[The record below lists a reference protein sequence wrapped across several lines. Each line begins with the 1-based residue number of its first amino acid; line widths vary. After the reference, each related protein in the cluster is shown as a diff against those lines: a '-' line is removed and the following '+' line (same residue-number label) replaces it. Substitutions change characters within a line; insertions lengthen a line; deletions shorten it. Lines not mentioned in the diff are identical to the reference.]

1 MVSRSASSSSS
12 SSDRSS
18 RLSSRS
24 AKDSG
29 GSTRI
34 ISGGVASDP
43 EQETGEFPAASS
55 QANAEPGSTK
65 AGSTKLSDLNTRASQ
80 STPNADFAAGGGDK
94 DGNGSGNKSGNKFS
108 LSSLRSV
115 SRATAIRVL
124 LVAVLAGAVG
134 LTSYKYVSDGI
145 ESEEAENAPQTS
157 TVEAPKETKGHDKG
171 ANNDSPVPF
180 TTADQGSCLTWD
192 VAEDG
197 TISHFEQ
204 ADCAGPH
211 RFEVAQRE
219 DLATYP
225 TSEFGPDAAMPNQT
239 RQAQLREELCGAAT
253 VRYLD
258 GRYDPSGRYSI
269 APILPPAPS
278 WERGDRTMLCGLQE
292 TDRAGEPILTSG
304 RVAEQDQSRAFDAG
318 QCVTIDSSNT
328 LTPVDCGEPHHLE
341 ITQRVD
347 LAPVFPDHTPSIEE
361 QDGHLSS
368 VCTAAAEEYLGGEE
382 NLYQV
387 ALQPFWTT
395 QKAASWEG
403 GSRTVNCALVFS
415 RDDGQFADL
424 VGSATA
430 GRDQLRIDGLAPPE
444 RPERRP
450 LRDAQ

>member
-1 MVSRSASSSSS
+1 MVSSSASSSSS
-12 SSDRSS
+12 P
-18 RLSSRS
+18 SSRS
-24 AKDSG
+24 GAPDSRG
-29 GSTRI
+29 TTDSEGSTRI
-34 ISGGVASDP
+34 ISGGVGSDS
-43 EQETGEFPAASS
+43 EQDTGVFPAARAQSNS
-55 QANAEPGSTK
+55 ATSTSPK
-65 AGSTKLSDLNTRASQ
+65 TD
-80 STPNADFAAGGGDK
+80 
-94 DGNGSGNKSGNKFS
+94 DGKQFS
-108 LSSLRSV
+108 LASLRTV
-115 SRATAIRVL
+115 SHVTATRFL
-124 LVAVLAGAVG
+124 LVAMLAAAVA
-134 LTSYKYVSDGI
+134 LIAYKYTSDGI
-145 ESEEAENAPQTS
+145 ESRQAENAQQTS
-157 TVEAPKETKGHDKG
+157 TVEAPQETKSQDK
-171 ANNDSPVPF
+171 AADDDNPMPF
-180 TTADQGSCLTWD
+180 TTADRGSCLTWD

-225 TSEFGPDAAMPNQT
+225 TSEFGPEADMPNQT

-258 GRYDPSGRYSI
+258 GRYDPTGRYSI
-269 APILPPAPS
+269 APILPPAPA

-304 RVAEQDQSRAFDAG
+304 RVSEQDQARAYDPG

-328 LTPVDCGEPHHLE
+328 LTPVDCAEPHHLE

-361 QDGHLSS
+361 QDAHLGD
-368 VCTAAAEEYLGGEE
+368 VCTTAAQDYMGGEE
-382 NLYQV
+382 NLYRV

-395 QKAASWEG
+395 QKPAAWDG

-415 RDDGQFADL
+415 RGDGQFADL
-424 VGSATA
+424 VGTATG

-444 RPERRP
+444 RPDRQP
-450 LRDAQ
+450 LRNPQ